1 MTLVTSPEFGEIL
14 RRQSGV
20 VTRQQALGAGL
31 ASTAVANQL
40 RSRRWQQLQRGV
52 YACYTGRPARDA
64 ELWAAVLRAGDGAA
78 LSYRTAAEL
87 YGLDRAASGLIHVTV
102 PAGRRASI
110 VRGGVVHF
118 SRRLEQTRHPALL
131 PPRTRIDDTVLDL
144 VLISATFNEA
154 FDWVCRAVGRRL
166 TTPARLTAAL
176 QARSKVRWRTD
187 LLAALA
193 DVGDGAQ
200 SNLELR
206 YVRNVERAHGLPA
219 AQRQAK
225 IVTGNR
231 TRYVDNLYE
240 EAKLAVELDGR
251 AAHPPEQRWD
261 DSHRDNEHA
270 SVGIMTVR
278 YNWAD
283 VNYRACTVAAQVGE
297 LLQMRG
303 TSVRLRRCGPSCSA
317 AA

>member
-1 MTLVTSPEFGEIL
+1 M
-14 RRQSGV
+14 
-20 VTRQQALGAGL
+20 
-31 ASTAVANQL
+31 
-40 RSRRWQQLQRGV
+40 
-52 YACYTGRPARDA
+52 
-64 ELWAAVLRAGDGAA
+64 
-78 LSYRTAAEL
+78 
-87 YGLDRAASGLIHVTV
+87 
-102 PAGRRASI
+102 
-110 VRGGVVHF
+110 
-118 SRRLEQTRHPALL
+118 
-131 PPRTRIDDTVLDL
+131 
-144 VLISATFNEA
+144 
-154 FDWVCRAVGRRL
+154 
-166 TTPARLTAAL
+166 
-176 QARSKVRWRTD
+176 
-187 LLAALA
+187 LAALA

-225 IVTGNR
+225 IVTANR

-297 LLQMRG
+297 LRRMRG
-303 TSVRLRRCGPSCSA
+303 TAVQLRRCGPSCSA
-317 AA
+317 VA